1 MKKQELFTAS
11 PEMASRLLRYKRT
24 ADDDPTLYYN
34 PSGKRDRI
42 SKAIEELQGK
52 IIRVDDDNPSFDTV
66 EHLAETIALQCRTPD
81 PAPVYQQTKE
91 QIYVEIVQE
100 LTPLVKEELIGKYLC
115 FKKGAY
121 DFAYFKC
128 NRVDVRVGMYN
139 TLEILAGGPGFA
151 IDTTPVSSHFH
162 GHVFPNF
169 KEFLLGVNDLLL
181 TGKYEY
187 MKQWLY
193 VLSEAEY
200 RKQFEKAVAGI
211 AKNIGINQEETEQ
224 EEQSHE

>member
-11 PEMASRLLRYKRT
+11 PQMAACLLRYKRT
-24 ADDDPTLYYN
+24 EDDDPSLYFN
-34 PSGKRDRI
+34 PNGKRERI

-52 IIRVDDDNPSFDTV
+52 LIRVDDDNPSFDDV
-66 EHLAETIALQCRTPD
+66 EHIAESIALQCRTPD
-81 PAPVYQQTKE
+81 SAPVFQQTKE

-100 LTPLVKEELIGKYLC
+100 LTPLVKEALIGKCLC

-121 DFAYFKC
+121 EFAYFKC
-128 NRVDVRVGMYN
+128 DRVEVRVGMHN
-139 TLEILAGGPGFA
+139 KLEILAGGPGFA
-151 IDTTPVSSHFH
+151 IDTMPVSSNFH

-169 KEFLLGVNDLLL
+169 KQFFLGVNDLLL

-193 VLSEAEY
+193 VLSEDEY

-211 AKNIGINQEETEQ
+211 AKSIGIVQEASDKEG
-224 EEQSHE
+224 HA

>member
-11 PEMASRLLRYKRT
+11 PQMTARLLRYKHT
-24 ADDDPTLYYN
+24 EDDDPSLYFN
-34 PSGKRDRI
+34 PDGKRERI

-52 IIRVDDDNPSFDTV
+52 LIRVRETNPSFDEV
-66 EHLAETIALQCRTPD
+66 EHLAETIALQCRTPEA
-81 PAPVYQQTKE
+81 APVFQKTKE
-91 QIYVEIVQE
+91 QIYNEIVQE

-115 FKKGAY
+115 YKSGAHE
-121 DFAYFKC
+121 FAYFKC
-128 NRVDVRVGMYN
+128 GRIDVRVGMYN
-139 TLEILAGGPGFA
+139 RLEILAGGPGFA
-151 IDTTPVSSHFH
+151 IDTAPVSSCFH

-169 KEFLLGVNDLLL
+169 KDFFLGVKDLLL
-181 TGKYEY
+181 TGKDEY
-187 MKQWLY
+187 SKKWLY